1 MMQRFGIMIRL
12 KPGSE
17 ESYKRYH
24 AAVWPE
30 VLSMIHECN
39 IRNYSIYLKDGIL
52 FSYFEY
58 HGSDMKGDWGKLA
71 AHAKTQDWWAIMQPM
86 QEPVPT
92 RKEGE
97 WWAEMEEV
105 FHLD

>member
-1 MMQRFGIMIRL
+1 MQRFGTMIHL
-12 KPGSE
+12 KRECE
-17 ESYKRYH
+17 EEYKRYH

-30 VLSMIHECN
+30 VLSKISECN
-39 IRNYSIYLKDGIL
+39 IRNYSVFLLGDVL
-52 FSYFEY
+52 FGYFEY
-58 HGSDMKGDWGKLA
+58 HGEDIKKDW
-71 AHAKTQDWWAIMQPM
+71 AKMADDQRTQEWWAIMGPM
-86 QEPVPT
+86 QEPLPI